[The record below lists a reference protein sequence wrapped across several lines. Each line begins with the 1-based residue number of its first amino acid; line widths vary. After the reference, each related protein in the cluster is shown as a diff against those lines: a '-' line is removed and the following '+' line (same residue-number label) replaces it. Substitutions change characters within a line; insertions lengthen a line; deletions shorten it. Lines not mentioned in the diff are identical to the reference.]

1 MALSV
6 GTRIGVHEI
15 VALLG
20 AGGTGGVYR
29 ARDTKLGRDVALK
42 ILLPAFTADA
52 DRVARFER
60 EARVLASLSHLHIG
74 AIFGFEDTGNVP
86 ALVLE
91 LVEGDTLHDRVRR
104 GPLRFPEAL
113 DVAQQIAEA
122 ARCRPRGRDHPSRS
136 QTSHL
141 PNPDVSSPLFSSV
154 LAIHFSA
161 AVEQKTAGF
170 TLSIADLEALA
181 NGETVMLSNGGGD
194 TIRIELVAN
203 FPDYVQRQ
211 DIPTLVRGSNPFGVV
226 VAANNLYVTDGGR
239 NLVWAVDL
247 ARGTH
252 APLVEFP
259 PVVNPLFGVPG
270 LPGGPTVEAVPTGIA
285 YADGQLLV
293 TLLRGL
299 PFPANTS
306 TVVHVDPSTQEQS
319 AFISGLKTAI
329 GVTEIQN
336 GGDADYL
343 VLQHS
348 SGPGP
353 FFGGPGQ
360 VLLFESSDSTP
371 TLLAGCLT
379 RPSAMVFDDK
389 TGVLYVA
396 EIGGRVVA
404 LTIGS

>member
-1 MALSV
+1 MTIRRL
-6 GTRIGVHEI
+6 
-15 VALLG
+15 
-20 AGGTGGVYR
+20 
-29 ARDTKLGRDVALK
+29 
-42 ILLPAFTADA
+42 
-52 DRVARFER
+52 
-60 EARVLASLSHLHIG
+60 
-74 AIFGFEDTGNVP
+74 
-86 ALVLE
+86 ALVFAMFVTAVPTGAPAQVCPGTTVTSGLRIPLGITQSDLGNLIVSE
-91 LVEGDTLHDRVRR
+91 TGTVVPHSGRISFLSPDGIRRTLIDGLPSGRNDIGEPS
-104 GPLRFPEAL
+104 GPSG
-113 DVAQQIAEA
+113 ITM
-122 ARCRPRGRDHPSRS
+122 RGRTAYVLIGIGDSVLPGPIP
-136 QTSHL
+136 TSHL

-170 TLSIADLEALA
+170 TLSIADQQALA
-181 NGETVMLSNGGGD
+181 DGETVTLSNGGGD
-194 TIRIELVAN
+194 TIRIELVTN

-211 DIPTLVRGSNPFGVV
+211 DIASLVRGSNPFGVV
-226 VAANNLYVTDGGR
+226 VVANNLYVTDGSR

-270 LPGGPTVEAVPTGIA
+270 LPGGPTIEAVPTGIT

-293 TLLRGL
+293 TLFRGL
-299 PFPANTS
+299 PFPPNTS
-306 TVVHVDPSTQEQS
+306 TVVQVDPSTGGQT

-329 GVTEIQN
+329 GVTQVQN
-336 GGDADYL
+336 RGDADYL

-360 VLLFESSDSTP
+360 VLLFETSGSTP
-371 TLLAGCLT
+371 TILADCLT
-379 RPSAMVFDDK
+379 RPSGMVFDVK

-404 LTIGS
+404 LAIGS